1 MATDTTTNHTDANN
15 ASTIREGDVEHV
27 QLTQSGTPV
36 QVQVPQGENVV
47 RVQVTP
53 GETVE
58 LPFPT
63 EGLVARLGDNGNLA
77 VKVGDITVIL
87 VGYADASGQGEVT
100 VVGNDGKSVDV
111 AAVLASTDPNLDIQ
125 TAAGPGAGDQ
135 GAGADNNGGLFAPFD
150 PNAGIDGLNAV
161 GGLDPTALNYN
172 LIQRQNI
179 EIIEADEED
188 TSPLVIN
195 ITKPNPVNE
204 DDLGG
209 AQGND
214 SLQASKALEPY
225 PSHVTNDLIAELGT
239 SAWFGYPN
247 GTGNDPFDTDDHEDG
262 SQLPGLPDDANGVDQ
277 DREPTTVTAV
287 VSVNFFGDAPGHL
300 SFVKGGDTPIID
312 QLEAMNLTSHS
323 NELHYIVLPGS
334 PDTDPDPNVDNSYGE
349 TLVAYYLNGGG
360 EEGSAVIVFTIA
372 MREYS
377 SSDDFDVDF
386 TIYGVV
392 DNVPGTADAAGDISD
407 ILDIGV
413 PFFVVD
419 SDGSVTAVPADV
431 LVFQDIDDTPSL
443 GSLGCYQWVSA
454 GEGEE
459 GPWAWV
465 PTEIRP
471 SDSDIVHDETDGK
484 QSGGQ
489 QWNDPDSDQEA
500 QPEDDVYP
508 NGYYSWLKSEA
519 LSGAGLPSDTP
530 VLGMAHS
537 KLTVS
542 FGADGKAYG
551 NDEAGHTVFTG
562 DGNTNSQAFQLY
574 IGSADAPLA
583 NGLTNWTIT
592 ENGVVIEVL
601 AEQTDANTIVG
612 YALVGEGDAQH
623 RVEVFVLHVNPD
635 SGDLALV
642 QMHQINQP
650 DPTNSDDSTP
660 SLKIFGVDADGNIV
674 ASTGDIHDTF
684 DSLSGWTVLT
694 GGSATIVG
702 DIGTSDAQ
710 PDPSHQA
717 LLLAGNGVQGGEGGE
732 GGSSDAGSSLQD
744 IETFFGLPAG
754 AIAAAADDGIGGTES
769 PTDGTAIKQTFNV
782 TAGDVLQVKFNFLES
797 ESDGSSYND
806 SAFIVV
812 GGQVFRLSDVL
823 SANEASSAS
832 SGGFS
837 WSEESGYLV
846 FTFHFTTTGPVDVG
860 FVVMNDDDT
869 AVDPGLLIDELIIT
883 NGEDV
888 NFRGT
893 DYDGDHVDA
902 PLQVIVQDDGPTIC
916 KIEYC
921 SEGTFK
927 HDKGYVDE
935 DYLTAA
941 TNGVPGHH
949 DYDTSPDNLNAPFG
963 TGNNGDGKGGTHVTG
978 QILADFGTDGPGSF
992 SFNVAG
998 LTDGGPGVAT
1008 DWKTA
1013 NGDPV
1018 TLVLVGDTLKGVAG
1032 DPAADVF
1039 TVVLNKDTG
1048 SFSFDLQQALFH
1060 KDNDGTA
1067 TNDGDTTDDGTNR
1080 YEDDILIQ
1088 IGVKVTDA
1096 DGDIKPA
1103 TLQFLVD
1110 DDAPKLICPPHTTA
1124 IENGECPVCKTEVSL
1139 AVAEQDEGCLSEET
1153 CMVTLAPGQQAP
1165 GWLHVEISV
1174 KDENGNT
1181 QGDDSVFSQNG
1192 VGYGVISGE
1201 DGGSGGRFDE
1211 INYDHTANGG
1221 LGASETLIVKIGTDA
1236 CPQLALSA
1244 TIELSRFYSNEGNV
1258 GNEQGHWEAWKDGV
1272 KVAEGDFTANNLNG
1286 QFGLAIPT
1294 VSGGFDE
1301 LHFTALPGTSG
1312 PGGGFSDDSDYYV
1325 QNINLEIK
1333 PTHLISGEFK
1343 YSFGADDGS
1352 VAPGG
1357 VDIEFTGE
1365 PMTQGGK
1372 PVVLNEVYD
1381 ADTGKTT
1388 ISGYVDTDGNGFDEG
1403 DLPVFSLVLD
1413 PNASESDGVHT
1424 ATYTFTQYGPLDNDG
1439 GMSNLPFEVKIQ
1451 DQDHDAIKTCIDICV
1466 DDSAPETSNAC
1477 ATVFEKGLDQNGSA
1491 KDGTDAN
1498 ASSEFAHGFLNFS
1511 YNGDGPGSITAFAL
1525 TSGPVAGVAAT
1536 LVNGLWIIDV
1546 PEFKIT
1552 VDAVTGEYNFTLKQ
1566 NFSHDDTQDDGF
1578 DNRNGVESTVNV
1590 GDILKELGF
1599 TYTVKDGD
1607 GTAADGGL
1615 TVKVVDDGPIMC
1627 LDTNHSG
1634 SVEIDESASNQR
1646 DDQNN
1651 NTAPLALVNVSNAG
1665 PIIEYAKDG
1674 DAVISVD
1681 VDYGADGKGA
1691 NLAISVSASSPNAD
1705 SGLNYKDANGV
1716 VQDIVLTTENGVVV
1730 GRVAGGVDAG
1740 KAVFA
1745 ITIDQNGELEVAQYK
1760 PIYHGNTNSNDEGQ
1774 SLNDSA
1780 LVVTVV
1786 ATDGDGDT
1794 ATKSLNIGD
1803 KVTFYDD
1810 GPSIDNSDS
1819 VTLDEDAIPGA
1830 NGNPGTP
1837 GNGDV
1842 SPSLYIANGDLNIA
1856 FGTDGPGK
1864 IEISLNGAAPRL
1876 TGDGAFLQ
1884 FTQVGDTLIGH
1895 TGNTADPALTVKV
1908 NSDGTYTVTLLKPL
1922 DHPNGNGENDI
1933 DLQFNVK
1940 VTDNDGDSV
1949 TGKIYVKVDD
1959 DSPTLSLNGYTDQ
1972 NPQGSGGTKTHGN
1985 DYGYVDEDWL
1995 PKGNKDAGNETD
2007 DSIGGVKT
2015 IANLS
2020 VSPGADGGN
2029 LTIDMANIVIHGDN
2043 GSGLRRS
2050 DGAPITMISTDGGK
2064 TVTGYAD
2071 GIQDDAHKVFTIK
2084 IVGSTVEFELF
2095 QPLMQDSTSQ
2105 NTNSGDNNIEGE
2117 VKFDVPVVLTDND
2130 NDKASVT
2137 VHFLVDDDQVQ
2148 AVDDGKLTIQALN
2161 TLTDGGNV
2169 LTNDLVGADQPGKVI
2184 GIKLGGEGGS
2194 YDNVGAGKDVYLNDQ
2209 GQVQANAAN
2218 AMGKLHI
2225 NADGTWNFTQYKSST
2240 LPDITFSYKMED
2252 ADKDSDTASF
2262 SIDLKNAPPPS
2273 IGTQGQVL
2281 VDEDGLANG
2290 NFNDP
2295 TAPNSDLAPG
2305 DDIGGKNSQSEAIW
2319 NDTLSGLNW
2328 NGNVGTATLSATL
2341 GDVSNFKN
2349 LAGQAVDTITGNG
2362 TSTLILSA
2370 GGTQLVKIEITNA
2383 STGAYTVT
2391 LLNPVQ
2397 HSNSSSED
2405 NVSGSVK
2412 VTLSNVGGSVDAT
2425 LPINIDDDRPALSLS
2440 TQSGPSLTVDETGIF
2455 GPAAVASVAGLFTGV
2470 SYGADGEKAGGGLAY
2485 KLTGAGGVNV
2495 VDGTATGLTDLNGN
2509 AIKLYNSAGTIVGKV
2524 DGGPNNGL
2532 TVFTVSLSGS
2542 NVTLQQSLPIKHVAG
2557 NPDDALS
2564 ATANLI
2570 YVTATATD
2578 KDGDTTSLT
2587 SSSALT
2593 LTFKDDGPDA
2603 VNDSNAVVTIGSPIT
2618 GNVTNNDS
2626 SGADVKTGFAKG
2638 EVTKFTIDGND
2649 YAADGVAHNIPGHGT
2664 MSMDSH
2670 GNYSFTQTDGAAG
2683 TMNVLYTLQDADG
2696 DTDTATLAI
2705 TTVADI
2711 APINYNDADAGNEN
2725 ATQQNNVMIILDRS
2739 GSMSDDIDPNTP
2751 GTQTRLSIAIA
2762 AIENLL
2768 TTYDQIGDV
2777 KVMVVQFSSDG
2788 QRMEFWGTP
2797 QQALDYINNNSPSGS
2812 YTSYSDALSFG
2823 AAGLGD
2829 NDGKI
2834 AGAPTTV
2841 YFLSDGVPTADGAN
2855 SGTDG
2860 NQDHS
2865 LTGGQ
2870 QTSWNNALE
2879 GNGVTKVYA
2888 VGVGP
2893 GISVNDG
2900 DLDDVA
2906 NPNGNGNN
2914 TPLGEVIVVTDEN
2927 GLAAELLDT
2936 INVSTIEGNVLD
2948 GSQTSGIGDLGSD
2961 AGNTPDAAGNGAT
2974 HIYTFSHNGNG
2985 TAFDVE
2991 FSWDGVAGSVSQVGA
3006 GGTNVQINGKTVSF
3020 DTEFGRMEFNFQT
3033 GAYEFTPGSV
3043 GQTQNVTFH
3052 YGTKD
3057 ADGDID
3063 QSDAAGGGGDD
3074 DQGGTTIPGGADLVI
3089 TINNINQAPIA
3100 DTKSAAGNEDTNINV
3115 ALSGTDDGSVV
3126 AFKLATLPSNGT
3138 LFLSDG
3144 VTAAV
3149 VGVDYANPNF
3159 VFKPNLNFNGDVNF
3173 TYTVKDN
3180 GGLYDATPATVT
3192 ITVNPVNDAPSSV
3205 VDSNA
3210 AANTVA
3216 EGAANGTVVNITGF
3230 ATDVEGPVTYSL
3242 ADNAGGRFQIN
3253 ATTGV
3258 VTVANGAAID
3268 YETAP
3273 GHQYTIT
3280 IRATDSNGLFSQI
3293 SPVIAVTDVV
3303 ENTAPVGGVDHIYT
3317 NSQDDVTVLASW
3329 LLANDTDAESNPL
3342 TVTNVHE
3349 NTNMFADLNDSGL
3362 PTSFV
3367 FNLSGSNTSNG
3378 SDAPFDYDVSDGSL
3392 TTNVAGHVHLDNNDS
3407 TITGGGTNDIVIGK
3421 GDNETLNGGG
3431 GADFLIGNGGNDT
3444 LVFDAADKLVDG
3456 GTGFDR
3462 VQTTASTFAFDEVGA
3477 GAKFATV
3484 EMVDMGDTDHNSNR
3498 TVTINAADVLS
3509 TTNVT
3514 VDTHAGGGTSNQD
3527 IDLFVIGDHT
3537 GGTRDNVTLN
3547 GFTKV
3552 TDVDSV
3558 SGGNQGTFDYT
3569 DAATGI
3575 SHTYQLY
3582 QNTALGVKVAVEDG
3596 LDITVT
3602 P

>member
-27 QLTQSGTPV
+27 QLTQAGTPV

-63 EGLVARLGDNGNLA
+63 DGLVARLGDNGNLA

-87 VGYADASGQGEVT
+87 IGYADATGQGEVT
-100 VVGNDGKSVDV
+100 ILGNDGKSVDV

-135 GAGADNNGGLFAPFD
+135 GTGADNNGGLFAPFD

-214 SLQASKALEPY
+214 SLQAKALEPY
-225 PSHVTNDLIAELGT
+225 PSHVTNDLISELGT

-349 TLVAYYLNGGG
+349 TLVAYYLNGDG
-360 EEGSAVIVFTIA
+360 EEASAVIVFTIA
-372 MREYS
+372 MREFNS
-377 SSDDFDVDF
+377 GDDFNVDF

-392 DNVPGTADAAGDISD
+392 DNVPGTPDAAGDISD

-443 GSLGCYQWVSA
+443 GSLGCYQWVPT

-471 SDSDIVHDETDGK
+471 SDTDIVHDETDGK

-489 QWNDPDSDQEA
+489 QWNDPDSHKEA
-500 QPEDDVYP
+500 QPENDVNP
-508 NGYYSWLKSEA
+508 NGYYAWLKSAA

-562 DGNTNSQAFQLY
+562 DGNTNAQAFQLY
-574 IGSADAPLA
+574 IGAADAPLTG
-583 NGLTNWTIT
+583 GLTNWTIT
-592 ENGVVIEVL
+592 ENGVVVDVL

-612 YALVGEGDAQH
+612 YALVGEGENQH
-623 RVEVFVLHVNPD
+623 RIEVFVLHVDPYN
-635 SGDLALV
+635 GDLALV

-660 SLKIFGVDADGNIV
+660 SLKIYPEGSETGV
-674 ASTGDIHDTF
+674 
-684 DSLSGWTVLT
+684 
-694 GGSATIVG
+694 
-702 DIGTSDAQ
+702 
-710 PDPSHQA
+710 
-717 LLLAGNGVQGGEGGE
+717 
-732 GGSSDAGSSLQD
+732 
-744 IETFFGLPAG
+744 
-754 AIAAAADDGIGGTES
+754 
-769 PTDGTAIKQTFNV
+769 
-782 TAGDVLQVKFNFLES
+782 
-797 ESDGSSYND
+797 
-806 SAFIVV
+806 
-812 GGQVFRLSDVL
+812 
-823 SANEASSAS
+823 
-832 SGGFS
+832 
-837 WSEESGYLV
+837 
-846 FTFHFTTTGPVDVG
+846 
-860 FVVMNDDDT
+860 
-869 AVDPGLLIDELIIT
+869 
-883 NGEDV
+883 DV

-921 SEGTFK
+921 SEGTFR

-935 DYLTAA
+935 DFLTAG
-941 TNGVPGHH
+941 TNGVPGNH

-992 SFNVAG
+992 SFNVPG
-998 LTDGGPGVAT
+998 LTDGGPAVAT

-1018 TLVLVGDTLKGVAG
+1018 TLVLVGDTLKAVAG
-1032 DPAADVF
+1032 DPAAEVF

-1048 SFSFDLQQALFH
+1048 AFSFDLQQALFH

-1067 TNDGDTTDDGTNR
+1067 TNDGDTADDGTNR

-1088 IGVKVTDA
+1088 LGVKVTDA

-1110 DDAPKLICPPHTTA
+1110 DDAPSLICPPHTTA

-1301 LHFTALPGTSG
+1301 LRFTALPGTSG
-1312 PGGGFSDDSDYYV
+1312 PNGSFSDDSDYYV

-1357 VDIEFTGE
+1357 VDIEFTGGE
-1365 PMTQGGK
+1365 MTQGGK

-1381 ADTGKTT
+1381 AETGKTT

-1413 PNASESDGVHT
+1413 PNASESNGVHT

-1439 GMSNLPFEVKIQ
+1439 GMTNLPFEVKIQ

-1477 ATVFEKGLDQNGSA
+1477 ATVFEKGLDQSGSA

-1498 ASSEFAHGFLNFS
+1498 ANSEFAHGFLNFS

-1546 PEFKIT
+1546 PQFKIT

-1566 NFSHDDTQDDGF
+1566 NFTHNDTEDDGF
-1578 DNRNGVESTVNV
+1578 DNREGVESTVNV
-1590 GDILKELGF
+1590 GDILQELGF

-1627 LDTNHSG
+1627 LNTDYHGT
-1634 SVEIDESASNQR
+1634 VDIDESASNQR

-1674 DAVISVD
+1674 DAVVTVD
-1681 VDYGADGKGA
+1681 VDYGADGKGQD
-1691 NLAISVSASSPNAD
+1691 LIFSVSAASPNAD
-1705 SGLNYKDANGV
+1705 SGLDYKDANGF
-1716 VQDIVLTTENGVVV
+1716 VQNIVLTTEGDVVV
-1730 GRVAGGVDAG
+1730 GRVAAGVDAG

-1760 PIYHGNTNSNDEGQ
+1760 PIYHGNTGSNDEGQ
-1774 SLNDSA
+1774 GLNDSA
-1780 LVVTVV
+1780 LVVTV
-1786 ATDGDGDT
+1786 AAMDGDEDF
-1794 ATKSLNIGD
+1794 ATKSANIGS
-1803 KVTFYDD
+1803 KVVFYDD
-1810 GPSIDNSDS
+1810 GPSIDNSSS

-1830 NGNPGTP
+1830 NGNSGTP

-1842 SPSLYIANGDLNIA
+1842 SPSLYIANGDLSIA

-1864 IEISLNGAAPRL
+1864 IDITLNGQAPRL
-1876 TGDGAFLQ
+1876 TGDGAVLQ

-1895 TGNTADPALTVKV
+1895 TGNMADPALTVKV

-1922 DHPNGNGENDI
+1922 DHPNGNNENDI
-1933 DLQFNVK
+1933 DLQFKVK

-1949 TGKIYVKVDD
+1949 TGSINVKIDD
-1959 DSPTLSLNGYTDQ
+1959 DMPNQFSVKDYTDQ
-1972 NPQGSGGTKTHGN
+1972 HSSSPADGSAHHGGE
-1985 DYGYVDEDWL
+1985 YGYVDEDYL
-1995 PKGNKDAGNETD
+1995 PQGNQDANTNDTD
-2007 DSIGGVKT
+2007 DAIGGVKS
-2015 IANLS
+2015 IAVLQNVS
-2020 VSPGADGGN
+2020 VGADGGK
-2029 LTIDMANIVIHGDN
+2029 LTINANDVNVHGDVD
-2043 GSGLRRS
+2043 SGLRRSS
-2050 DGAPITMISTDGGK
+2050 DGAPITMVTSPDGQ
-2064 TVTGYAD
+2064 TITGYASN
-2071 GIQDDAHKVFTIK
+2071 IQDDTHKVFTIK
-2084 IVGSTVEFELF
+2084 VVGNTVEFELF
-2095 QPLMQDSTSQ
+2095 QALLQD
-2105 NTNSGDNNIEGE
+2105 NTNSNPDYNSGDNNEEGE
-2117 VKFDVPVVLTDND
+2117 VKFDITVKLTDND
-2130 NDKASVT
+2130 NDVT
-2137 VHFLVDDDQVQ
+2137 STVVKFLVDDDKPQ
-2148 AVDDGKLTIQALN
+2148 AVDDGILTIAALN
-2161 TLTDGGNV
+2161 TETSPANGL
-2169 LTNDLVGADQPGKVI
+2169 LFNDLQGADRPVSVT
-2184 GIKLGGEGGS
+2184 GIKAGGESGS
-2194 YDNVGAGKDVYLNDQ
+2194 YTAVGAGKDVYFDVNGNVQ
-2209 GQVQANAAN
+2209 GSAAN
-2218 AMGKLHI
+2218 AMGKLHV
-2225 NADGTWNFTQYKSST
+2225 NADGTWSFTQFKYTS
-2240 LPDITFSYKMED
+2240 LDQLQLSYKITD
-2252 ADKDSDTASF
+2252 ADADTDTGSF
-2262 SIDLKNAPPPS
+2262 KVDLRNVPPPS
-2273 IGTQGQVL
+2273 FTSASAN
-2281 VDEDGLANG
+2281 VDEDGLTGGISDNINAVDGQPGDNKTG
-2290 NFNDP
+2290 AGGGDSSEKTFGG
-2295 TAPNSDLAPG
+2295 AFSDLLDG
-2305 DDIGGKNSQSEAIW
+2305 DNVTDISLA
-2319 NDTLSGLNW
+2319 
-2328 NGNVGTATLSATL
+2328 GNAVGDFA
-2341 GDVSNFKN
+2341 NIKN
-2349 LAGQAVDTITGNG
+2349 LAGQPVDVLVVSGDG
-2362 TSTLILSA
+2362 HTLTAYA
-2370 GGTQLVKIEITNA
+2370 GGVALFSVQITSVANA
-2383 STGAYTVT
+2383 TFTVT
-2391 LLNPVQ
+2391 LLNPIK
-2397 HSNSSSED
+2397 HTDAGSED
-2405 NVSGSVK
+2405 DISATVK
-2412 VTLSNVGGSVDAT
+2412 VWATNAGGTSQAGIVI
-2425 LPINIDDDRPALSLS
+2425 LIDDDRPTVTTLSDAQ
-2440 TQSGPSLTVDETGIF
+2440 TVATVDETNLALNGT
-2455 GPAAVASVAGLFTGV
+2455 ASFAGSFT
-2470 SYGADGEKAGGGLAY
+2470 SLPGADGQQSSSYTLGVKSAGVASGIVDT
-2485 KLTGAGGVNV
+2485 LTGQSVVLTVVGG
-2495 VDGTATGLTDLNGN
+2495 
-2509 AIKLYNSAGTIVGKV
+2509 AIEGRTAGTNELVFKV
-2524 DGGPNNGL
+2524 
-2532 TVFTVSLSGS
+2532 TVDASGT
-2542 NVTLQQSLPIKHVAG
+2542 VTLDQVRSVVHSPESGPDQST
-2557 NPDDALS
+2557 ALS
-2564 ATANLI
+2564 ADDL
-2570 YVTATATD
+2570 VTLTKTVVD
-2578 KDGDTTSLT
+2578 NDGDSV
-2587 SSSALT
+2587 SATINIGSNLV
-2593 LTFKDDGPDA
+2593 FKDDAPDA
-2603 VNDSNAVVTIGSPIT
+2603 VNDSNAVATIGSPIT
-2618 GNVTNNDS
+2618 GNVTDNDS
-2626 SGADVKTGFAKG
+2626 SGADVKSGFAKG
-2638 EVTKFTIDGND
+2638 EVTKFTIDSVD
-2649 YAADGVAHNIPGHGT
+2649 YPADGQPHDIPGYGT
-2664 MSMDSH
+2664 MTMDSH
-2670 GNYSFTQTDGAAG
+2670 GNYSFTQTDGTAG
-2683 TMNVLYTLQDADG
+2683 TMNVTYTLQDADG

-2711 APINYNDADAGNEN
+2711 QPINYNDKDAGNEN
-2725 ATQQNNVMIILDRS
+2725 AAQQNNVMIILDRS

-2768 TTYDQIGDV
+2768 NTYDQIGDV
-2777 KVMVVQFSSDG
+2777 KVMVVQFSTDG
-2788 QRMEFWGTP
+2788 QRMDFWGTP
-2797 QQALDYINNNSPSGS
+2797 AQALAYINTNSPNGN
-2812 YTSYSDALSFG
+2812 YTSYSDALSQAG
-2823 AAGLGD
+2823 SGLGD
-2829 NDGKI
+2829 SDGKI

-2855 SGTDG
+2855 NGTDG
-2860 NQDHS
+2860 SQDHS
-2865 LTGGQ
+2865 LTTNQ
-2870 QTSWNNALE
+2870 QTAWNNALE

-2893 GISVNDG
+2893 GISANDG
-2900 DLDDVA
+2900 DLGDVA
-2906 NPNGNGNN
+2906 NPNGNGNS
-2914 TPLGEVIVVTDEN
+2914 TPSGEVIIVTDEN
-2927 GLAAELLDT
+2927 GLSSELLDT
-2936 INVSTIEGNVLD
+2936 ITVSTIEGNVLD
-2948 GSQTSGIGDLGSD
+2948 GSHTSGLGDLGSD

-3006 GGTNVQINGKTVSF
+3006 GGTNVQINGKIVSF

-3074 DQGGTTIPGGADLVI
+3074 DQGGTSIPGGADLVI
-3089 TINNINQAPIA
+3089 TINNINQAPEITSNGGGA
-3100 DTKSAAGNEDTNINV
+3100 SAAINV
-3115 ALSGTDDGSVV
+3115 AENSTFVTTVTATDPDGDAKEYTIIGGADAAKFTIDPATGVLSFVSAPNFESPTDSGSNNVYDVQVRVTDGNLSDIQNIAVTV
-3126 AFKLATLPSNGT
+3126 TNVNEFAPVISSNG
-3138 LFLSDG
+3138 
-3144 VTAAV
+3144 
-3149 VGVDYANPNF
+3149 
-3159 VFKPNLNFNGDVNF
+3159 
-3173 TYTVKDN
+3173 
-3180 GGLYDATPATVT
+3180 GG
-3192 ITVNPVNDAPSSV
+3192 
-3205 VDSNA
+3205 SNA
-3210 AANTVA
+3210 AINVA
-3216 EGAANGTVVNITGF
+3216 ENTTAVTTVVAADADAGTTI
-3230 ATDVEGPVTYSL
+3230 TYSIVGGADQSKFSINPTTGALTFISAPNFEAPTDAGANNVYDVIVRASDGAL
-3242 ADNAGGRFQIN
+3242 ADDQ
-3253 ATTGV
+3253 
-3258 VTVANGAAID
+3258 
-3268 YETAP
+3268 
-3273 GHQYTIT
+3273 
-3280 IRATDSNGLFSQI
+3280 S
-3293 SPVIAVTDVV
+3293 IAVTVTNV
-3303 ENTAPVGGVDHIYT
+3303 AENTPPAGGVDHIYT
-3317 NSQDDVTVLASW
+3317 NSDDDVTVMASW
-3329 LLANDTDAESNPL
+3329 LLANDTDPNGDPL

-3349 NTNMFADLNDSGL
+3349 NTNLIFSLDDSGL
-3362 PTSFV
+3362 PNSFV
-3367 FNLSGSNTSNG
+3367 FNLSNNDTGDGSVAN
-3378 SDAPFDYDVSDGSL
+3378 FDYDVTDGSA
-3392 TTNVAGHVHLDNNDS
+3392 TTNVGSQIHLDTSGSID
-3407 TITGGGTNDIVIGK
+3407 GGATNDIVIGK
-3421 GDNETLNGGG
+3421 GDNETLVGNG

-3456 GTGFDR
+3456 GSGFDR
-3462 VQTTASTFAFDEVGA
+3462 AQLANGGNTFTYDGVGSD
-3477 GAKFATV
+3477 AKFANV
-3484 EMVDMGDTDHNSNR
+3484 EMIDMGDNNDRNNSENR
-3498 TVTINAADVLS
+3498 VNISAADVLDLGNNGTQVS
-3509 TTNVT
+3509 
-3514 VDTHAGGGTSNQD
+3514 AGTLGNIR
-3527 IDLFVIGDHT
+3527 IDLFVIGDT
-3537 GGTRDNVTLN
+3537 NGASANGRDNVHLTGFSAVDIN
-3547 GFTKV
+3547 GGG
-3552 TDVDSV
+3552 
-3558 SGGNQGTFDYT
+3558 GGNGTFTHT
-3569 DAATGI
+3569 DAVTGV
-3575 SHTYQLY
+3575 SHTYTLY
-3582 QNTALGVKVAVEDG
+3582 SDGGTKYIAVEQN
-3596 LDITVT
+3596 LDIV
-3602 P
+3602 

>member
-1 MATDTTTNHTDANN
+1 MATDTTTNHTDATN
-15 ASTIREGDVEHV
+15 ASSIREGDVEHV

-63 EGLVARLGDNGNLA
+63 DGLVARLGDNGNLA

-87 VGYADASGQGEVT
+87 VGYADATGQGEIT
-100 VVGNDGKSVDV
+100 VIGNDGKSVDV

-135 GAGADNNGGLFAPFD
+135 GTGADNNGGLFAPFD
-150 PNAGIDGLNAV
+150 PNAGIGGLNAV
-161 GGLDPTALNYN
+161 GGLDPTALQYN

-195 ITKPNPVNE
+195 ITKPNAVNE

-209 AQGND
+209 AEGND
-214 SLQASKALEPY
+214 SMQASKALEPY
-225 PSHVTNDLIAELGT
+225 PSHVINDLYDKLGST
-239 SAWFGYPN
+239 PSWYGYPH

-262 SQLPGLPDDANGVDQ
+262 SKIPGLSDDVNGVDQ
-277 DREPTTVTAV
+277 DREPTTATAV
-287 VSVNFFGDAPGHL
+287 VSINFFGDAPGHL
-300 SFVKGGDTPIID
+300 SFVNGGSTPIID
-312 QLEAMNLTSHS
+312 QLTAMNLTSHS
-323 NELHYIVLPGS
+323 NELHYIVLPGK

-349 TLVAYYLNGGG
+349 TLVAYYLNGNG
-360 EEGSAVIVFTIA
+360 EEGSAVVVFTIA
-372 MREYS
+372 MREFN

-386 TIYGVV
+386 TIYGVI
-392 DNVPGTADAAGDISD
+392 DNVPGTPDAAGDISD

-419 SDGSVTAVPADV
+419 SDGSVTPVPGTA
-431 LVFQDIDDTPSL
+431 LVFQDVDDTPSL
-443 GSLGCYQWVSA
+443 GSTGCYQWVHT
-454 GEGEE
+454 GEGE
-459 GPWAWV
+459 GGSWAWV
-465 PTEIRP
+465 PTAIHP
-471 SDSDIVHDETDGK
+471 SDTDIVHDETGGV

-500 QPEDDVYP
+500 QPEDDVNQDYDP
-508 NGYYSWLKSEA
+508 NPWDGYGTLKAESLA
-519 LSGAGLPSDTP
+519 GAGLPADTSI
-530 VLGMAHS
+530 LGIAHS

-542 FGADGKAYG
+542 FGADGQAQG
-551 NDEAGHTVFTG
+551 NAEAGQTVFTG
-562 DGNTNSQAFQLY
+562 DTNTTYAQAFQLY
-574 IGSADAPLA
+574 IGAASAPLEG
-583 NGLTNWTIT
+583 GLTNWSIT
-592 ENGVVIEVL
+592 ENGVVYGVQ

-623 RVEVFVLHVNPD
+623 RVEVFVLHVNPE

-642 QMHQINQP
+642 QIHQINQP

-660 SLKIFGVDADGNIV
+660 SLKIYPEGSETGV
-674 ASTGDIHDTF
+674 
-684 DSLSGWTVLT
+684 
-694 GGSATIVG
+694 
-702 DIGTSDAQ
+702 
-710 PDPSHQA
+710 
-717 LLLAGNGVQGGEGGE
+717 
-732 GGSSDAGSSLQD
+732 
-744 IETFFGLPAG
+744 
-754 AIAAAADDGIGGTES
+754 
-769 PTDGTAIKQTFNV
+769 
-782 TAGDVLQVKFNFLES
+782 
-797 ESDGSSYND
+797 
-806 SAFIVV
+806 
-812 GGQVFRLSDVL
+812 
-823 SANEASSAS
+823 
-832 SGGFS
+832 
-837 WSEESGYLV
+837 
-846 FTFHFTTTGPVDVG
+846 
-860 FVVMNDDDT
+860 
-869 AVDPGLLIDELIIT
+869 
-883 NGEDV
+883 DV

-921 SEGTFK
+921 SEGTYR

-935 DYLTAA
+935 DFLTAG
-941 TNGVPGHH
+941 TNGVPGNH
-949 DYDTSPDNLNAPFG
+949 DYDTSPDNQNAPYG

-978 QILADFGTDGPGSF
+978 QIVASFGTDGPGSF
-992 SFNVAG
+992 SFNVTD
-998 LTDGGPGVAT
+998 LTDGGPAVAT

-1013 NGDPV
+1013 SGAPV
-1018 TLVLVGDTLKGVAG
+1018 MLVLVGDTLKGVAG

-1048 SFSFDLQQALFH
+1048 AFSFDLQQALFH

-1067 TNDGDTTDDGTNR
+1067 TNDGDTADDGTNR

-1153 CMVTLAPGQQAP
+1153 CMVTIAPGQQAP

-1221 LGASETLIVKIGTDA
+1221 LGASETLIVKIGTEA

-1244 TIELSRFYSNEGNV
+1244 TVELSRFYSNEGNV

-1301 LHFTALPGTSG
+1301 LRFTALPGTSG
-1312 PGGGFSDDSDYYV
+1312 PNGQFSDDSDYYV
-1325 QNINLEIK
+1325 QNISLEIK

-1343 YSFGADDGS
+1343 YTFGADDGS

-1357 VDIEFTGE
+1357 VDIDFTGGA
-1365 PMTQGGK
+1365 MTQGGK

-1381 ADTGKTT
+1381 AETGKTT

-1413 PNASESDGVHT
+1413 PNASVSNGVHT

-1439 GMSNLPFEVKIQ
+1439 GMTNLPFEVKIQ
-1451 DQDHDAIKTCIDICV
+1451 DKDHDAIKTCIDICV

-1498 ASSEFAHGFLNFS
+1498 ANSEFAHGFLNFS

-1525 TSGPVAGVAAT
+1525 TSGPVAGVSAT
-1536 LVNGLWIIDV
+1536 LVNGLWVIDV
-1546 PEFKIT
+1546 PQFKIT
-1552 VDAVTGEYNFTLKQ
+1552 VDAITGEYNFTLKQ
-1566 NFSHDDTQDDGF
+1566 NFNHDDTQDDGF
-1578 DNRNGVESTVNV
+1578 DNRNGVDSTVNV

-1607 GTAADGGL
+1607 GTAATGGL
-1615 TVKVVDDGPIMC
+1615 TVKVVDDGPILC
-1627 LDTNHSG
+1627 LDTDHRG
-1634 SVEIDESASNQR
+1634 SVEIDETASNQR

-1651 NTAPLALVNVSNAG
+1651 FSAPQALVNVSNAG

-1674 DAVISVD
+1674 DSVVNVD

-1774 SLNDSA
+1774 SLNNSA

-1786 ATDGDGDT
+1786 ATDGDGDK
-1794 ATKSLNIGD
+1794 ATKSVNIGD

-1810 GPSIDNSDS
+1810 GPSIDQSDS

-1830 NGNPGTP
+1830 NGNPGTN

-1842 SPSLYIANGDLNIA
+1842 SPSLYTANGDLNIE

-1864 IEISLNGAAPRL
+1864 IEISLNSQAPRL
-1876 TGDGAFLQ
+1876 TGDGPFLQ

-1895 TGNTADPALTVKV
+1895 TGNIADPALTVKV
-1908 NSDGTYTVTLLKPL
+1908 NGDGTYTVTLLKPL
-1922 DHPNGNGENDI
+1922 DHPNGNNENDI

-1949 TGKIYVKVDD
+1949 TGKILVKIDD
-1959 DSPTLSLNGYTDQ
+1959 DMPNQFSVKDYTDQ
-1972 NPQGSGGTKTHGN
+1972 HSSSPADGTAHHGGE
-1985 DYGYVDEDWL
+1985 YGYVDEDYL
-1995 PKGNKDAGNETD
+1995 PQGNQDANTNDTD
-2007 DSIGGVKT
+2007 DAIGGVK
-2015 IANLS
+2015 S
-2020 VSPGADGGN
+2020 VAVLQNVSAGADGGK
-2029 LTIDMANIVIHGDN
+2029 LTINANDVYVHGDVD
-2043 GSGLRRS
+2043 SGLRRSS
-2050 DGAPITMISTDGGK
+2050 DGAPITMVTSPDGQ
-2064 TVTGYAD
+2064 TITGYAS
-2071 GIQDDAHKVFTIK
+2071 GVQDDAHKVFTIK
-2084 IVGSTVEFELF
+2084 VVGSTVEFELF
-2095 QPLMQDSTSQ
+2095 QALLQD
-2105 NTNSGDNNIEGE
+2105 NTNSNPDYNSGDNNEEGE
-2117 VKFDVPVVLTDND
+2117 VKFDITVKLTDND
-2130 NDKASVT
+2130 NDVT
-2137 VHFLVDDDQVQ
+2137 STVVKFLVDDDKPQ
-2148 AVDDGKLTIQALN
+2148 AVDDGILTIAALN
-2161 TLTDGGNV
+2161 TETSPANSL
-2169 LTNDLVGADQPGKVI
+2169 LFNDLQGADRPVSVT
-2184 GIKLGGEGGS
+2184 GIKVGGESGI
-2194 YDNVGAGKDVYLNDQ
+2194 YTAVGAGKDVYFDVNGNVQ
-2209 GQVQANAAN
+2209 GSAAN
-2218 AMGKLHI
+2218 AMGKLHV
-2225 NADGTWNFTQYKSST
+2225 NADGTWSFTQFKYTS
-2240 LPDITFSYKMED
+2240 LDQLQLSYKITD
-2252 ADKDSDTASF
+2252 ADADTDTGSF
-2262 SIDLKNAPPPS
+2262 KVDLRNVPPPS
-2273 IGTQGQVL
+2273 FTYASAN
-2281 VDEDGLANG
+2281 VDEDGLTGGISDNINAVDGQPGDNKTG
-2290 NFNDP
+2290 AGGGDTSEKTFGG
-2295 TAPNSDLAPG
+2295 AFSDLLDG
-2305 DDIGGKNSQSEAIW
+2305 DNVTEISLA
-2319 NDTLSGLNW
+2319 
-2328 NGNVGTATLSATL
+2328 GNV
-2341 GDVSNFKN
+2341 VSDFSNIKN
-2349 LAGQAVDTITGNG
+2349 LAGQPVDVVIVSGDGHTLTAYANGVALFSVQIT
-2362 TSTLILSA
+2362 SVA
-2370 GGTQLVKIEITNA
+2370 NA
-2383 STGAYTVT
+2383 TFTVT
-2391 LLNPVQ
+2391 LLNPIK
-2397 HSNSSSED
+2397 HTDAGSED
-2405 NVSGSVK
+2405 DISATVK
-2412 VTLSNVGGSVDAT
+2412 VWATNAGGTSQAGIVI
-2425 LPINIDDDRPALSLS
+2425 LIDDDRPTVTTLSDAQ
-2440 TQSGPSLTVDETGIF
+2440 TVATVDETNLALNGTANF
-2455 GPAAVASVAGLFTGV
+2455 AGSFT
-2470 SYGADGEKAGGGLAY
+2470 SLPGADGQQSSSYALAVKASGVASGIVDT
-2485 KLTGAGGVNV
+2485 LTGQSVVLTVVGGAVEGRTAGTNELVFKVTVDASGTVTLDQVRSIVHSPDSGPDQSANLSADDLITLTKTV
-2495 VDGTATGLTDLNGN
+2495 VDNDGDSASATIN
-2509 AIKLYNSAGTIVGKV
+2509 I
-2524 DGGPNNGL
+2524 
-2532 TVFTVSLSGS
+2532 GS
-2542 NVTLQQSLPIKHVAG
+2542 NLV
-2557 NPDDALS
+2557 
-2564 ATANLI
+2564 
-2570 YVTATATD
+2570 
-2578 KDGDTTSLT
+2578 
-2587 SSSALT
+2587 
-2593 LTFKDDGPDA
+2593 FKDDAPDA
-2603 VNDSNAVVTIGSPIT
+2603 QDDSNAVVTIGTPIT

-2626 SGADVKTGFAKG
+2626 SGADVKAGFAKG

-2649 YAADGVAHNIPGHGT
+2649 YAADGSVHNIPGHGT
-2664 MSMDSH
+2664 MSMTS
-2670 GNYSFTQTDGAAG
+2670 GGSYSFTQTDGAAG
-2683 TMNVLYTLQDADG
+2683 TMNVTYTLKDADG

-2711 APINYNDADAGNEN
+2711 APINYNDKDSGNEN

-2768 TTYDQIGDV
+2768 NTYDQIGDV
-2777 KVMVVQFSSDG
+2777 KVMVVQFSTDG
-2788 QRMEFWGTP
+2788 QRMDFWGTP
-2797 QQALDYINNNSPSGS
+2797 QQALDYINSNSPSGN

-2829 NDGKI
+2829 SDGKI

-2855 SGTDG
+2855 SGTG
-2860 NQDHS
+2860 NNQDHS
-2865 LTGGQ
+2865 LTSGQ

-2893 GISVNDG
+2893 GISANDG

-2914 TPLGEVIVVTDEN
+2914 TPSGEVIIVTDEN
-2927 GLAAELLDT
+2927 GLSTELLDT

-2948 GSQTSGIGDLGSD
+2948 GSHTSGIGDNGSD
-2961 AGNTPDAAGNGAT
+2961 PANTPDAAGNGAT

-3006 GGTNVQINGKTVSF
+3006 GGTNVQINGKVVSF

-3063 QSDAAGGGGDD
+3063 LSDPAGGGGDD
-3074 DQGGTTIPGGADLVI
+3074 DQGGTSIPGGADLVI
-3089 TINNINQAPIA
+3089 TINNINQAPEITSNGGGA
-3100 DTKSAAGNEDTNINV
+3100 TAAINV
-3115 ALSGTDDGSVV
+3115 AENSTFV
-3126 AFKLATLPSNGT
+3126 TT
-3138 LFLSDG
+3138 
-3144 VTAAV
+3144 VTATDPDGDAKTFSI
-3149 VGVDYANPNF
+3149 VGGADMAKFTIDPTTGVLSFISAPNF
-3159 VFKPNLNFNGDVNF
+3159 ESP
-3173 TYTVKDN
+3173 TDN
-3180 GGLYDATPATVT
+3180 GGNNVYDVQ
-3192 ITVNPVNDAPSSV
+3192 VKVSD
-3205 VDSNA
+3205 
-3210 AANTVA
+3210 
-3216 EGAANGTVVNITGF
+3216 GTL
-3230 ATDVEGPVTYSL
+3230 TDVQT
-3242 ADNAGGRFQIN
+3242 
-3253 ATTGV
+3253 
-3258 VTVANGAAID
+3258 
-3268 YETAP
+3268 
-3273 GHQYTIT
+3273 
-3280 IRATDSNGLFSQI
+3280 
-3293 SPVIAVTDVV
+3293 IAVTVTNVNEFAPVISSNGGGNNAAINVAENTTAVTTVVAADADAGSTITYSIVGGADQAKFTINPATGALSFISASNFEAPTDAGANNVYDVIV
-3303 ENTAPVGGVDHIYT
+3303 RASDGTLIDQQTIAVTVTDVNENTAPSIGQDRIIT
-3317 NSQDDVTVLASW
+3317 NETGSVTVQDSW
-3329 LLANDTDAESNPL
+3329 LLRNDTDAENNVL
-3342 TVTNVHE
+3342 TITAAGTSDGLNFDTTPSHAGSAI
-3349 NTNMFADLNDSGL
+3349 TFDLDTVNNGGGDTYLTDGET
-3362 PTSFV
+3362 TS
-3367 FNLSGSNTSNG
+3367 LT
-3378 SDAPFDYDVSDGSL
+3378 YTLSDGSL
-3392 TTNVAGHVHLDNNDS
+3392 TDNSPSAIITYESSN
-3407 TITGGGTNDIVIGK
+3407 TLTGGANDEILIGNS
-3421 GDNETLNGGG
+3421 GNDTINGGG
-3431 GADFLIGNGGNDT
+3431 GIDVLIGGGGNDT
-3444 LVFDAADKLVDG
+3444 LVFDAADHLVDG

-3484 EMVDMGDTDHNSNR
+3484 EMVDLGDSNHNSNR

-3514 VDTHAGGGTSNQD
+3514 VDTHAGSGTSNQD
-3527 IDLFVIGDHT
+3527 IDLFVIGDNT
-3537 GGTRDNVTLN
+3537 SSTRDNVTLN

-3596 LDITVT
+3596 LDVTVT